1 VLISDVTLRTLQ
13 ASLWGLDARRRA
25 SENNVA
31 NVETPG
37 FTAAVVDFEDSL
49 RSSLDDGRP
58 WEVEVS
64 RESST
69 LPTRTNGNN
78 VRIGDE
84 LVGLTETA
92 LRQQL
97 VVEAMNG
104 KYRTL
109 RSALS

>member
-1 VLISDVTLRTLQ
+1 VLIADVTLRTLQ

-25 SENNVA
+25 SEDNVS

-37 FTAAVVDFEDSL
+37 FTATVVEFEDSL
-49 RSSLDDGRP
+49 RTSMADGRP
-58 WEVEVS
+58 WEMEA
-64 RESST
+64 SSQSSG
-69 LPTRTNGNN
+69 LPTRLNGNN

-84 LVGLTETA
+84 LVSLTETA

-104 KYRTL
+104 KFSTL
-109 RSALS
+109 RSALG